1 MRVQDSIARAVRE
14 GAPVVALETA
24 VLTHGFSRPTAL
36 VVYASMREAV
46 IGEGAL
52 PAPVGVVGGELV
64 VGLGESE
71 LKRLDR
77 GYGVEKAGLADL
89 APLAAKGCD
98 AGTTV
103 AATLWAS
110 GRAGIRVFA
119 TGGIGGVHRGAEAT
133 FDVSGDL
140 TALGRF
146 GGVTVCSGA
155 KAICDL
161 PKTMELLETM
171 GVAVVGFRTDEM
183 PAFIC
188 NTSGL
193 KLRHRAD
200 TPEEVA
206 RIAVA
211 RDRLGL
217 SASILVVQP
226 CPEDA
231 ALGRS
236 PLEGAL
242 HRALAEAHG
251 EGISGAALTPAL
263 LSRLETL
270 TEGSSAAANRALLL
284 ENARLAA
291 RISFALS
298 EIGRSGP
305 NRPA

>member
-1 MRVQDSIARAVRE
+1 MRVGESVALALKER
-14 GAPVVALETA
+14 APVVALETA
-24 VLTHGFSRPTAL
+24 VLTHGFSRPMAL
-36 VVYASMREAV
+36 GVYDAMREAV
-46 IGEGAL
+46 IGEGAM

-64 VGLGESE
+64 VGLGREE
-71 LKRLDR
+71 LERLDR
-77 GYGVEKAGLADL
+77 GRGVEKAGLADL
-89 APLAAKGCD
+89 APLSARGGD

-103 AATLWAS
+103 AATLWAA
-110 GRAGIRVFA
+110 RQAGIRVFA

-161 PKTMELLETM
+161 PKTMEVLETL
-171 GVAVVGFRTDEM
+171 GVAVVGYRTDEM

-188 NTSGL
+188 TASGL
-193 KLRHRAD
+193 KLRHRVD

-206 RIAVA
+206 LIAAA

-217 SASILVVQP
+217 AASILVVQP

-251 EGISGAALTPAL
+251 AGVSGAALTPTL

-291 RISFALS
+291 KIAVAMS
-298 EIGRSGP
+298 EEGRG
-305 NRPA
+305 